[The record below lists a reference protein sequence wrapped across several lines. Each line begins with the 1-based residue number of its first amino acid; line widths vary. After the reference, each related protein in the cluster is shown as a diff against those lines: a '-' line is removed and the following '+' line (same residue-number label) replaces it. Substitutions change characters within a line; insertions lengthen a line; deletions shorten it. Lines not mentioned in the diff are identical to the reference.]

1 MYFRICIIACL
12 LAVTAAVAAAPPAL
26 PDQFGGSASL
36 NDYAGRPV
44 LVIVASG
51 RKLRWIGQW
60 EKTLRAKV
68 PELVSLRV
76 ADISDDPKP
85 AETEVA
91 AVLRER
97 APPGISIL
105 IDMQNQWAT
114 TFQLDTREPCLLLF
128 DGEHKVVAQ
137 FRGRPRDPLFTEV
150 VTALRVQFPASSG
163 P

>member
-1 MYFRICIIACL
+1 MFFRICILASL
-12 LAVTAAVAAAPPAL
+12 LAYTAVAAAMPPAL
-26 PDQFGGSASL
+26 PDQFGGSGSL
-36 NDYAGRPV
+36 NDYSGQPV

-60 EKTLRAKV
+60 EKAIRKRM

-76 ADISDDPKP
+76 ADITDDPKP
-85 AETEVA
+85 ADTEVA
-91 AVLRER
+91 AILRER

-105 IDMQNQWAT
+105 IDMENQWAINY
-114 TFQLDTREPCLLLF
+114 QLDTGEPCLVLF
-128 DGEHKVVAQ
+128 DAEHSVVAK

-150 VTALRVQFPASSG
+150 ITALRPYFPAPAS

>member
-1 MYFRICIIACL
+1 MYFRICIIFSL
-12 LAVTAAVAAAPPAL
+12 LVCTTATATPPPAL
-26 PDQFGGSASL
+26 PDQFGGSTSL
-36 NDYAGRPV
+36 NDYAGQPV
-44 LVIVASG
+44 LVIVTSG
-51 RKLRWIGQW
+51 RKLRWIGKW
-60 EKTLRAKV
+60 EKNLRAKV

-76 ADISDDPKP
+76 ADITDNPKP

-114 TFQLDTREPCLLLF
+114 NFQLDTGEPCLLLF
-128 DGEHKVVAQ
+128 DAEHSVVAK

-150 VTALRVQFPASSG
+150 VTALRSHFPPPVS

>member
-1 MYFRICIIACL
+1 MYFRMCILFSL
-12 LAVTAAVAAAPPAL
+12 LAFTAASAATLPAL
-26 PDQFGGSASL
+26 PDQYGVSSSL
-36 NDYAGRPV
+36 NDYAGQPV

-60 EKTLRAKV
+60 EKTLRAKI

-76 ADISDDPKP
+76 ADITDDPRP

-91 AVLRER
+91 AVLRDR

-114 TFQLDTREPCLLLF
+114 NYQLDTGEPCLVLF
-128 DGEHKVVAQ
+128 DREHNVVTK
-137 FRGRPRDPLFTEV
+137 FRGRPRDPLFSEV
-150 VTALRVQFPASSG
+150 IAALRLHFPAATS

>member
-1 MYFRICIIACL
+1 MYFRICIIFSL
-12 LAVTAAVAAAPPAL
+12 LVFTSATATLPTAL

-36 NDYAGRPV
+36 NDYAGQPV

-51 RKLRWIGQW
+51 RKLRWIGKW
-60 EKTLRAKV
+60 EKNLRAKV

-76 ADISDDPKP
+76 ADITDDPKP

-114 TFQLDTREPCLLLF
+114 DFQLDTGEPCLLLF
-128 DGEHKVVAQ
+128 DAEHNVVAK

-150 VTALRVQFPASSG
+150 VTALRAQFPASPG

>member
-1 MYFRICIIACL
+1 MYFRICIIVSL

-26 PDQFGGSASL
+26 ADQFGGSASL
-36 NDYAGRPV
+36 NDYSGQPV

-60 EKTLRAKV
+60 EKAIRARLPQV
-68 PELVSLRV
+68 VSLRV
-76 ADISDDPKP
+76 ADITADPKP
-85 AETEVA
+85 GEAEVA

-137 FRGRPRDPLFTEV
+137 FRGRPKDPLFTEV
-150 VTALRVQFPASSG
+150 ITALGPYFPVPATQ
-163 P
+163 

>member
-1 MYFRICIIACL
+1 MFFRICIIVSL
-12 LAVTAAVAAAPPAL
+12 LACTAATAAAPPAL
-26 PDQFGGSASL
+26 PDQLGGSGSL
-36 NDYAGRPV
+36 NDYSGQPV
-44 LVIVASG
+44 LAIVASG

-60 EKTLRAKV
+60 EKAIRAQV

-76 ADISDDPKP
+76 ADITADPKP

-91 AVLRER
+91 AILRER

-114 TFQLDTREPCLLLF
+114 TYQLDTGEPCLVLF
-128 DGEHKVVAQ
+128 DAEHSVVAK
-137 FRGRPRDPLFTEV
+137 FRGRPKDPLLTEV
-150 VTALRVQFPASSG
+150 ITALRPYFPVPAS

>member
-1 MYFRICIIACL
+1 MFFRICIIVSL
-12 LAVTAAVAAAPPAL
+12 LVCTAAAIAAPPAL

-36 NDYAGRPV
+36 NDYSGQPV
-44 LVIVASG
+44 LVIVASD

-60 EKTLRAKV
+60 EKTIRAKI

-76 ADISDDPKP
+76 ADITADPKP
-85 AETEVA
+85 AITEVA
-91 AVLRER
+91 AALRER

-114 TFQLDTREPCLLLF
+114 NFQLDTGEPCLVLL
-128 DGEHKVVAQ
+128 DGEHDVVAK

-150 VTALRVQFPASSG
+150 ITELNLYFPAPAS